1 MEYEIRPVCEADAE
15 GVNILRRTPGAFENT
30 LGLPSER
37 VSQEQDFIECLGPND
52 HQLVATTPEGKIIGC
67 AGISIFGNPRL
78 RHSASLGIMVLPE
91 CQGQGVGRAL
101 MTALMDLADNWLML
115 VRVELGVYPDN
126 LRALRLYESFGF
138 EREGVKRKAVIRNG
152 AYIDEI
158 VMGRVREPAHE

>member
-1 MEYEIRPVCEADAE
+1 MEYEIRPTCDADAE
-15 GVNILRRTPGAFENT
+15 GINILRRAPGAFENT

-37 VSQEQDFIECLGPND
+37 VEHERDFLDCLSTND
-52 HQLVATTPEGKIIGC
+52 HQFVAVTPEGKIIGC

-91 CQGQGVGRAL
+91 YQGQGVGKAL
-101 MTALMDLADNWLML
+101 MSTLMDLADNWLML